1 MIKTW
6 REAYEVPNSAEEAK
20 RYDEEPVSGPDIQ
33 INDKKKLPTS
43 GIRIEV
49 DDKKMWRDAYAKE
62 VL

>member
-20 RYDEEPVSGPDIQ
+20 RMMRSQSQALTYRSMI
-33 INDKKKLPTS
+33 KKLPAS

-49 DDKKMWRDAYAKE
+49 DDKKM
-62 VL
+62 

>member
-33 INDKKKLPTS
+33 INDKKIA
-43 GIRIEV
+43 GIR
-49 DDKKMWRDAYAKE
+49 YS
-62 VL
+62 

>member
-33 INDKKKLPTS
+33 INDKKLPAS

-49 DDKKMWRDAYAKE
+49 DDNKM
-62 VL
+62 

>member
-33 INDKKKLPTS
+33 INDKKIA
-43 GIRIEV
+43 GIRYSYRGV
-49 DDKKMWRDAYAKE
+49 
-62 VL
+62 